1 MKMKKLLTYCS
12 FFVGMGMVTL
22 GVAPGESQAADR
34 KLIPGSECKQY
45 FMHAG
50 AATYHLNG
58 AVGNDDNDSLFLI
71 CPLVR
76 DNTGNTNG
84 LKKVIITY
92 QDSHPRGHVKCYV
105 NSRDHNG
112 ASLHSVS
119 AVSPGWQGTQKP
131 TKSAF
136 KLSGPKRSKKVT
148 SYYFAS
154 CILPGKT
161 NIGESQIISISAE
174 EY

>member
-1 MKMKKLLTYCS
+1 MKMKTLLTYCS
-12 FFVGMGMVTL
+12 LFVGMGVFTL
-22 GVAPGESQAADR
+22 GVTPSESNAADR

-45 FMHAG
+45 FMHIG
-50 AATYHLNG
+50 AAKYHQNG
-58 AVGNDDNDSLFLI
+58 AVGNDDNDYLYLT

-84 LKKVIITY
+84 LKKVFITY
-92 QDSHPRGHVKCYV
+92 QDSHPRGNVKCNV
-105 NSRDHNG
+105 SSRDHNG

-119 AVSPGWQGTQKP
+119 GVSPGWQGTQKP
-131 TKSAF
+131 TKSTF

-148 SYYFAS
+148 SYYHAT
-154 CILPGKT
+154 CILPAKT
-161 NIGESQIISISAE
+161 NIGESQIISISVE